1 MSFLQVAGKRYLGI
15 RESADTSITAGT
27 VSLDGD
33 PHTQIKAAE
42 KDCLEARAAYLLRN
56 SIIEN
61 VLVADPILKAIHSGI
76 NATPAEM

>member
-1 MSFLQVAGKRYLGI
+1 MSFLQVTGKRQLDV
-15 RESADTSITAGT
+15 REFADIFTT
-27 VSLDGD
+27 VGELSLDGD

-56 SIIEN
+56 SIVEN
-61 VLVADPILKAIHSGI
+61 VLVADPILKAVHSGI